1 VRPQAHLDDGGQPHQ
16 VGVGEKLAK
25 PRATCWIALPRHL
38 LMPPSPSHPV
48 SRRRIAPAATPGTEP
63 EVSIVVPIY
72 NERDNLEPL
81 HDSLR
86 WALQALGRSYE
97 IVFVDDGSRDGSR
110 DVMRVIA
117 AGDPHLRLVFFR
129 RNYGQTAAMAAG
141 FRVARGRVVVTMD
154 GDLQN
159 DPADIGRLIERLD
172 EGYDVVCG
180 WRRKRQDR
188 MATRLL
194 PSRFANL
201 LIARVTGARIHDTG
215 CSLKAYRSWVVRS
228 LHLYSDMHRF
238 MAALGVGLGARISE
252 LPVRHHPRR
261 AGKSKYGLG
270 RIFRVLADLVGIK
283 MLIQFAAHPIRW
295 FTLLA
300 LPLFLLAPFMF
311 LLGFVKLRG
320 TGKLE
325 LLGDTDMAAVAAGS
339 VAVLIGA
346 NVFLLG
352 FLAELQI
359 KVSKFFRQRI
369 SVTAREASR

>member
-1 VRPQAHLDDGGQPHQ
+1 MTPSS
-16 VGVGEKLAK
+16 
-25 PRATCWIALPRHL
+25 RA
-38 LMPPSPSHPV
+38 V
-48 SRRRIAPAATPGTEP
+48 SRRQPPPAGVGNTDP
-63 EVSIVVPIY
+63 EISVVVPIY

-81 HDSLR
+81 HDALR
-86 WALQALGRSYE
+86 WALQAQARSYE
-97 IVFVDDGSRDGSR
+97 IIFVDDGSKDGGR
-110 DVMRVIA
+110 DVMRVLA
-117 AGDPHLRLVFFR
+117 ASDPHLRLVFFR

-141 FRVARGRVVVTMD
+141 FRICRGRIVVTMD

-159 DPADIGRLIERLD
+159 DPADIGRLVERLD
-172 EGYDVVCG
+172 AGFDVVCG

-194 PSRFANL
+194 PSRLANL

-238 MAALGVGLGARISE
+238 MAALGVGLGARITE

-270 RIFRVLADLVGIK
+270 RIFRVLADLIGIK

-295 FTLLA
+295 FTLLS

-320 TGKLE
+320 DGSWE
-325 LLGDTDMAAVAAGS
+325 WFGDTDMGGVAAGS
-339 VAVLIGA
+339 VAVLFAA

-359 KVSKFFRQRI
+359 KVSRFFRQRI
-369 SVTAREASR
+369 SVTAREASL